1 MKKWFRKNSMNLF
14 YLPALIIMLTFL
26 VFPLANGFRLSFLKW
41 NGYSPKTSFV
51 GIQNYLSMLTDKNL
65 GTPQHPALW
74 LRFYDSSEYS
84 RTFGSAVRELPLQR
98 SYRCQNVCL
107 SADHDLQSR
116 YGLYHLL
123 LCAV

>member
-1 MKKWFRKNSMNLF
+1 MVQEKQYESVLSSGIDHNADISGFSACQRIPPFLF
-14 YLPALIIMLTFL
+14 EVERLLPEDKLRRH
-26 VFPLANGFRLSFLKW
+26 PKLSEHADRQKSRNCL
-41 NGYSPKTSFV
+41 
-51 GIQNYLSMLTDKNL
+51 
-65 GTPQHPALW
+65 PQHPALW

-98 SYRCQNVCL
+98 PYRCQNVCL